1 MKTMFG
7 LAAARPFAAAC
18 EASPEPTVN
27 APSTDAAAMR
37 SAIAILFMPASSRAR
52 RQPSSLARTFP
63 LRPGVDGDVAA
74 IHPAV
79 DARGRMRLYGGTV
92 RARRVPP
99 LGLALSDRFSER
111 QVDWLA
117 FGATLVL
124 SVPAVVHAV
133 ANGEL
138 AISLAVLPFATVP
151 LLWRREHAEAV
162 LAVLVAALAVAVLA
176 GRSAPGNVGVMFG
189 LYASALYGGERLRAL
204 SGFVV
209 GGTSVAAF
217 VLLVVTGRARLAP
230 HVTAALVFGA
240 ATAWVLG
247 EVARTRRA
255 YLAALEERAARLERE
270 RDEHARRAIEEERM
284 RIARE
289 LHDVVAHTLTTI
301 NVRAAA
307 AAERLG
313 PGEPRTALEKIEQA
327 SHDAI
332 GELRAI
338 LGVLRDPDGS
348 EAPRAPVP
356 GVENI
361 AELVRR
367 TRDGGVDVGLEVSGE
382 RPPHLSDAVSL
393 AAYRIVQ
400 ESLTNAQR
408 HAPRAAVRVCLDYD
422 ASRLSIAVENDAAA
436 PPAGNGATPGIGIAG
451 MRERA
456 TAIGGTLH
464 AGQIEDRFRVRA
476 ELPYELSR

>member
-1 MKTMFG
+1 
-7 LAAARPFAAAC
+7 
-18 EASPEPTVN
+18 
-27 APSTDAAAMR
+27 
-37 SAIAILFMPASSRAR
+37 
-52 RQPSSLARTFP
+52 
-63 LRPGVDGDVAA
+63 
-74 IHPAV
+74 
-79 DARGRMRLYGGTV
+79 MRLYGGTV

-151 LLWRREHAEAV
+151 LLWRRQHAEAV
-162 LAVLVAALAVAVLA
+162 LAVLVAALVVAVLA

-209 GGTSVAAF
+209 GGTSVAVF

-289 LHDVVAHTLTTI
+289 LHDVVTHHVSVIAVQAGAAHSTSGARPERALETLGVI
-301 NVRAAA
+301 
-307 AAERLG
+307 ERTA
-313 PGEPRTALEKIEQA
+313 RTAL
-327 SHDAI
+327 
-332 GELRAI
+332 GELRTL
-338 LGVLRDPDGS
+338 LGVLRAGEGPAAL
-348 EAPRAPVP
+348 APRAPRP
-356 GVENI
+356 SI
-361 AELVRR
+361 ARLDELVAQARAA
-367 TRDGGVDVGLEVSGE
+367 GIAVDVRVQGGQVPL
-382 RPPHLSDAVSL
+382 DAVVEL
-393 AAYRIVQ
+393 AAYRVLQ
-400 ESLTNAQR
+400 EALTNVIK
-408 HAPRAAVRVCLDYD
+408 HAHAANATVLVEYRTHDLRIRVSNDGPTVLHG
-422 ASRLSIAVENDAAA
+422 ASSGHGLI
-436 PPAGNGATPGIGIAG
+436 G
-451 MRERA
+451 MRERVELA
-456 TAIGGTLH
+456 GGLLH
-464 AGQIEDRFRVRA
+464 AGPVEGGRFRVEAR
-476 ELPYELSR
+476 LPLKQASCDRPNAIESDAPSGSGQVVSA